1 MSDTDYKALRTRNA
15 IQKIKEL
22 WNGYGLQNPVEHK
35 KVVDG
40 FADRTITGKF
50 IDAQDWLVGEIAYR
64 IGISCE
70 MVEKAVKGI

>member
-1 MSDTDYKALRTRNA
+1 MSDTDYKALRTQNA
-15 IQKIKEL
+15 KAKIKQL
-22 WNGYGLQNPVEHK
+22 WNGYGLQNPVDHK

-40 FADRTITGKF
+40 FADRAICDSF
-50 IDAQDWLVGEIAYR
+50 VNAQDWLVGEIAYR